1 MIRLILPFLLAG
13 CGYVVEEDR
22 SEARLADGRLP
33 EVAVVPFDTTS
44 FRRGLEVRLTRKVDD
59 ELRARSPRAPRDPDE
74 ADWLLSGSVV
84 RAEERVLSED
94 TEDRVRESSFI
105 MTVQVRL
112 ENRSSGELLGSYSFT
127 ETEPFS
133 DRAGRIATLEQAEE
147 QVLRDLAETIVYWLE
162 EHQPREPR

>member
-1 MIRLILPFLLAG
+1 MTRLAPLLLLAG

-22 SEARLADGRLP
+22 SEARLSDGRLP
-33 EVAVVPFDTTS
+33 EVAVVPFDTRS

-59 ELRARSPRAPRDPDE
+59 ELRARSPRAPRAPDS
-74 ADWLLSGSVV
+74 ADWLLQGTVV

-94 TEDRVRESSFI
+94 TDDVVRESSFI

-112 ENRSSGELLGSYSFT
+112 ENRSSGELLGTYSFT
-127 ETEPFS
+127 ESEPFS
-133 DRAGRIATLEQAEE
+133 DRAGRVATLEQAEE

-162 EHQPREPR
+162 ESQPREPR